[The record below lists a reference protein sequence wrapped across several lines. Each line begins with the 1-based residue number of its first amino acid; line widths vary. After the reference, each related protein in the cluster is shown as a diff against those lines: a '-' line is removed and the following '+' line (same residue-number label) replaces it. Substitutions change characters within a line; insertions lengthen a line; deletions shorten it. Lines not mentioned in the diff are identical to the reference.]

1 MIGVNNTRALLRNNR
16 YMPEVGGRISVLF
29 FNKTV
34 VYSTLDENGHLF
46 YKRVKSYGVMVILKY
61 YTPGPIALIVW
72 LLFEH
77 YKVYIML
84 QSLYYVTSLKTQRA
98 RQRTGRIGSG
108 VTNEVSTHG
117 YKKRTFI

>member
-16 YMPEVGGRISVLF
+16 YMPEVGGRISALF
-29 FNKTV
+29 FKQTV
-34 VYSTLDENGHLF
+34 VRSTLDENGHLF

-77 YKVYIML
+77 YKVYIM

-108 VTNEVSTHG
+108 VTNEVRTHG
-117 YKKRTFI
+117 YQKRTFI

>member
-108 VTNEVSTHG
+108 VTNEVRTHG
-117 YKKRTFI
+117 YQKRTFI